1 MPNIISQPEDA
12 DLHLSGRYFETNFF
26 LFASLNLNKDGML
39 YQVGAHPAAREA
51 PRARIDARGDGAHP
65 LRHSRPISSGSP
77 QMETNIP
84 KILPRE

>member
-1 MPNIISQPEDA
+1 MQIYMYQDI
-12 DLHLSGRYFETNFF
+12 T
-26 LFASLNLNKDGML
+26 LNKDGML